1 MYSYKN
7 TPSTLRV
14 VYKTVTSSLIS
25 IVVDLFFYVF
35 PIVCGGSAL
44 SLFWYALLCV
54 LSSFAIILK
63 RKREL
68 VASLLLYYRCLV
80 TVYVLWLFLVVP

>member
-14 VYKTVTSSLIS
+14 VYKTVTSSLIF

-44 SLFWYALLCV
+44 SLFLVCITLCP
-54 LSSFAIILK
+54 F
-63 RKREL
+63 
-68 VASLLLYYRCLV
+68 
-80 TVYVLWLFLVVP
+80 

>member
-44 SLFWYALLCV
+44 SLFLVCITLCT
-54 LSSFAIILK
+54 F
-63 RKREL
+63 
-68 VASLLLYYRCLV
+68 
-80 TVYVLWLFLVVP
+80 